1 MTDAAVQETYEEA
14 DEMRFMLGIYSME
27 GCKETLDQLFEMSF
41 TDLLSLKEYLDI
53 QRCYKEELAY
63 NELRRT
69 GKI

>member
-1 MTDAAVQETYEEA
+1 MTDAAVQETYVEA
-14 DEMRFMLGIYSME
+14 DEMRFVLAIYSME

-41 TDLLSLKEYLDI
+41 TDLLSLREYLEI
-53 QRCYKEELAY
+53 QRCYKEELTY